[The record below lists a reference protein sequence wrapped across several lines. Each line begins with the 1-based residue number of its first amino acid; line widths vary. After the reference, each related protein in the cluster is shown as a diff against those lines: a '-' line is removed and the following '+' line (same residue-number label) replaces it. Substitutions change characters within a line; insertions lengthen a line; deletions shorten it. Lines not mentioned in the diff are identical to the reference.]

1 MVAEGVIVSYLKAES
16 RSRYVSNRGVE
27 LIKLIKRVSSQLES
41 VTRPLLSYGSHV
53 WKIKTNS
60 HKNGSK
66 C

>member
-1 MVAEGVIVSYLKAES
+1 MVAEGVMVSYLKAES
-16 RSRYVSNRGVE
+16 RTRYISNRGVE
-27 LIKLIKRVSSQLES
+27 LIKLIKLISSQLES
-41 VTRPLLSYGSHV
+41 VTRPFLSYGSHV

>member
-1 MVAEGVIVSYLKAES
+1 MVAEGVMVSYLKVES
-16 RSRYVSNRGVE
+16 RTRYISNRGVE
-27 LIKLIKRVSSQLES
+27 LIKLIKLISSQLES
-41 VTRPLLSYGSHV
+41 VTRPFLSYGSHV